1 MSQWGNDTKVYT
13 DDGKDITAEL
23 GITNINI
30 EVNLGEMTKVHLTC
44 YVKGTEV
51 HDYDMTHVIKTGL
64 LPSPSYAPYKT
75 AKDFYA
81 GTDHKSPFYD
91 HEMDALKYGLPGP
104 TSKAPQ
110 TLGNMKPEAILDQ
123 FKVQKPI
130 SPEEK

>member
-1 MSQWGNDTKVYT
+1 VKIVMSQWGNDTKVYT

-64 LPSPSYAPYKT
+64 LPSMPGLIIRALSMITRWMLSST
-75 AKDFYA
+75 AFPDRRAK
-81 GTDHKSPFYD
+81 
-91 HEMDALKYGLPGP
+91 LPRR
-104 TSKAPQ
+104 
-110 TLGNMKPEAILDQ
+110 
-123 FKVQKPI
+123 
-130 SPEEK
+130 